1 MLIAA
6 GGLSNWG
13 WTSVPPW
20 LEPAASTPQR
30 PSWEIREIRNTGNE
44 KYKECTKNVS
54 AWIQPEIHAEIEL
67 ASTFIVV
74 TDGTALA
81 LTTTKKMQKQDM
93 PSCTCL
99 QWGEKRKICKIIIS
113 SEISSN
119 FMAGRQ
125 TPHPPIHLIALQC
138 LLLLFITSASSSW
151 GAEFLLLLRF
161 SLVPRFKSLQHDQC
175 NSG

>member
-1 MLIAA
+1 MVNVDCSRWIVQLRLNLGSPMARA
-6 GGLSNWG
+6 GRLH
-13 WTSVPPW
+13 T
-20 LEPAASTPQR
+20 ATPVM
-30 PSWEIREIRNTGNE
+30 RNTGNE

-67 ASTFIVV
+67 ASTFRVV

-138 LLLLFITSASSSW
+138 LILLFITSASSSW